1 MMEKGNLRK
10 PCFNLRGRN
19 MSQSRGSA
27 FQLAFV
33 YVGTVVGAG
42 FATGRE
48 IVEFFLRFGWT
59 GLAGILI
66 SGLMFTFLGAK
77 IMLISVRINAK
88 SYQELNKF
96 LFGQTLGK
104 FVNIFMLMVLLGVT
118 SVMLSGAGAIFEE
131 QLGLSNQAGMLVTIA
146 LSLFVMMSGVKGIF
160 SVNVIVVP
168 LLLFFS
174 VIVLFDSFIF
184 SGPAVHKLPGFSAK
198 PDWIVAA
205 VSYGAFNL
213 SLAQA
218 VLVPIASELKSERL
232 IKKGAL
238 IGGTLLTLVL
248 IASFLSLSTL
258 PNVILYEIP
267 MAQVVYIVQ
276 HSVHIIYLF
285 IIFGEVFTSVIGN
298 LYGLEK
304 QINEYIHMKSL
315 YIFILILLTVYLTGQ
330 IGYGKLISTIYPLFG
345 QLSLVFIFFLM
356 FKRLPNR

>member
-1 MMEKGNLRK
+1 
-10 PCFNLRGRN
+10 
-19 MSQSRGSA
+19 MSQSQGSA

-77 IMLISVRINAK
+77 IMLISIRIKAK
-88 SYQELNKF
+88 SYQELNKY
-96 LFGQTLGK
+96 LFGETLGK
-104 FVNIFMLMVLLGVT
+104 FVNAFMLMVLLGVT
-118 SVMLSGAGAIFEE
+118 SVMLSGAGALFKE

-146 LSLFVMMSGVKGIF
+146 LSLFVMMTGVKGIF
-160 SVNVIVVP
+160 GVNIVVVP
-168 LLLFFS
+168 LLLLFS
-174 VIVLFDSFIF
+174 LIVLFDSFIF
-184 SGPAVHKLPGFSAK
+184 GGPSVNTLPSTSGHTE
-198 PDWIVAA
+198 WILSA

-218 VLVPIASELKSERL
+218 VLVPIASELKSEEL
-232 IKKGAL
+232 IKKGAF

-258 PNVILYEIP
+258 PDVLLYEIP

-304 QINEYIHMKSL
+304 QINEYLHIKSV
-315 YIFILILLTVYLTGQ
+315 YIFIFILLTIYLTGQ

-345 QLSLVFIFFLM
+345 QLSLVFIFFLIVKKVP
-356 FKRLPNR
+356 KR